1 MSYSQADLGNALAQ
15 CADYVAAIDW
25 GCPDLLFGIV
35 PTALLAS
42 SAPEL
47 VDEGDDSVLSPV
59 LQDPE
64 DPYADTETVL
74 ATTAWPEQVV
84 GCALV
89 TEITVVPP
97 GDSAPDGSTPRDGAL
112 QPGAGGRRA
121 RLIGGV
127 LRTGQRLA
135 LLALEPDPERPD
147 DPNHLRTHP
156 ELAPD
161 LLDALAATFAD

>member
-15 CADYVAAIDW
+15 CADYMTEIDW
-25 GCPDLLFGIV
+25 GCPDLLFAIV
-35 PTALLAS
+35 PTALVAGA
-42 SAPEL
+42 APQL
-47 VDEGDDSVLSPV
+47 VDEDDDSVLSPV

-64 DPYADTETVL
+64 DPYADTQTLL

-97 GDSAPDGSTPRDGAL
+97 AGGADTHTERADGT
-112 QPGAGGRRA
+112 AGGRRA

-127 LRTGQRLA
+127 LRTGPKLA
-135 LLALEPDPERPD
+135 LLALEPDPDRPD

-156 ELAPD
+156 ELAPE

>member
-15 CADYVAAIDW
+15 CAEFVADRPW
-25 GCPDLLFGIV
+25 GSADLLFAVV
-35 PTALLAS
+35 PTAELAGQ
-42 SAPEL
+42 APDL

-59 LQDPE
+59 LQDPP
-64 DPYADTETVL
+64 DGNTDTETLL
-74 ATTAWPEQVV
+74 ASIGWPELVV

-97 GDSAPDGSTPRDGAL
+97 DQNSDEA
-112 QPGAGGRRA
+112 RRA

-135 LLALEPDPERPD
+135 LLALEPDPEHPD
-147 DPNHLRTHP
+147 DPNHLRTHD
-156 ELAPD
+156 ELAPE
-161 LLDALAATFAD
+161 LLDALTATFEE